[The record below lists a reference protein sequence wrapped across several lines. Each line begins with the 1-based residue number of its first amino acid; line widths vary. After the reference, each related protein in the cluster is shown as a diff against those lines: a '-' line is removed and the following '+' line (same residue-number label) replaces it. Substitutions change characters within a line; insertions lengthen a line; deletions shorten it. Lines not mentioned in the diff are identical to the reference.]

1 MADLGVQPHVI
12 EAVPTLLGAQLNVPA
27 VHHVCTLSNRSR
39 KRQRELLKYHT
50 LPVQALAGRAI
61 ADSQLRHQRQFWPL
75 TLMSVIRC
83 SADLSQTYLYFGDV
97 P

>member
-39 KRQRELLKYHT
+39 KRQREL
-50 LPVQALAGRAI
+50 
-61 ADSQLRHQRQFWPL
+61 
-75 TLMSVIRC
+75 
-83 SADLSQTYLYFGDV
+83 
-97 P
+97 

>member
-39 KRQRELLKYHT
+39 KRQRGALKVSYTARFKHWQVEQS
-50 LPVQALAGRAI
+50 PIRSCVINANFGR
-61 ADSQLRHQRQFWPL
+61 SR
-75 TLMSVIRC
+75 
-83 SADLSQTYLYFGDV
+83 
-97 P
+97 